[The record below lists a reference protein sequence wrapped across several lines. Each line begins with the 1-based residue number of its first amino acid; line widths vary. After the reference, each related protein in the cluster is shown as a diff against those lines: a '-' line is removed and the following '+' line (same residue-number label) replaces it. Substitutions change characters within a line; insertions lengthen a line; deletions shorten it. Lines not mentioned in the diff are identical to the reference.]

1 MVQERRG
8 VASDRVSGS
17 LKIDLQKEN
26 KMNDIVIRNST
37 KFFNEIRPFVSAVDL
52 ESIQAGYMF
61 SKYGHVKQFRDD
73 GSRYF
78 DHPRAVAYIVFGE
91 WGIFDAQSI
100 LAALLHDMGEDSWLL
115 SEFRVSLNFGKDTA
129 WDVRLLTKD
138 ESSKAVYYPRLA
150 RSGSWRA
157 ILVKIADRIHNMRS
171 LGNCTREKQLKQV
184 AETRKEFPILL
195 AALADIIPVQYRMI
209 PGRAQAELDRLCAL
223 YE

>member
-1 MVQERRG
+1 MTD
-8 VASDRVSGS
+8 AT
-17 LKIDLQKEN
+17 
-26 KMNDIVIRNST
+26 IRNSA
-37 KFFNEIRPFVSAVDL
+37 KFFNKIKPFVSAVDL
-52 ESIQAGYMF
+52 EMIQAGYVF

-73 GSRYF
+73 GTRYF
-78 DHPRAVAYIVFGE
+78 DHPRAVAYIIFDE

-115 SEFRVSLNFGKDTA
+115 SEYRIALNFGKDTA

-138 ESSKAVYYPRLA
+138 EASKPVYYFRLV

-157 ILVKIADRIHNMRS
+157 ILVKLADRIHNMRS

-184 AETRKEFPILL
+184 AETRKEFPVLV
-195 AALADIIPVQYRMI
+195 AALADIIPPQYRLI